1 MTKNIFF
8 AADYHFGHESPYSKF
23 KRADGSPLRP
33 FDNADE
39 GDEAMIE
46 RHNKIVQP
54 GDRVYVVGDVAM
66 SKKHLHKLAR
76 MNGKKVLVKGNH
88 DIAELKDYVPY
99 FDDIRGSHQFD
110 GVLITHIPVHP
121 DSLARWGFN
130 IHGHLHANR
139 VMYDE
144 RFFNGDFITTRK
156 SVDDRYFCVSVEQIN
171 YTPIS
176 LEEVKKHKPINI
188 LPPRNKDCG

>member
-8 AADYHFGHESPYSKF
+8 AADYHFGHEAPYNKF
-23 KRADGSPLRP
+23 TKADGSFLRGE
-33 FDNADE
+33 FKNADE

-46 RHNKIVQP
+46 RHNKVVKP
-54 GDRVYVVGDVAM
+54 NDRVYVVGDVAFH
-66 SKKHLHKLAR
+66 KRQLHKLDR

-88 DIAELKDYVPY
+88 DLEEASVYLGH

-110 GVLITHIPVHP
+110 GILITHIPVHP

-130 IHGHLHANR
+130 VHGHLHANR
-139 VMYDE
+139 VMRHREEINDVFATYYVRE
-144 RFFNGDFITTRK
+144 
-156 SVDDRYFCVSVEQIN
+156 VDPRYFCVSVEQIN

-176 LEEVKKHKPINI
+176 LEEVKKFKPE
-188 LPPRNKDCG
+188 